1 MLALELRPNELVVYA
16 LIWGFTQD
24 GRSVY
29 SGSIDYLRYWTRLTK
44 PTLIAIL
51 KSLTELGLIERCEA
65 RGDARFVSYKLGKKS
80 LPIADGDRLK
90 NFTELGKEILPNNK
104 RDISIKKENTKKEIE
119 LPYQSEAF
127 REAWAMLVRQPKW
140 RSKSADA
147 LRMSAEKLGKYP
159 ESVAI
164 AMMQQTIQ
172 NGWQGLFELKTNY
185 TNGSNNTTSH
195 RFDIGA
201 QLYGEDTL

>member
-1 MLALELRPNELVVYA
+1 MLRLELRPPELLIYA
-16 LIWGFTQD
+16 LIWGFCQD
-24 GRSVY
+24 GKSRY
-29 SGSIDYLRYWTRLTK
+29 SGSTEYLQYWTGLTK
-44 PTLIAIL
+44 RSILPIL
-51 KSLTELGLIERCEA
+51 KKLTELRLIEQVPSKV
-65 RGDARFVSYKLGKKS
+65 DKRFVDYKLGEESS
-80 LPIADGDRLK
+80 LIIAENRGR
-90 NFTELGKEILPNNK
+90 NFTEIGEETSPHNK

-140 RSKSADA
+140 KCKSADA
-147 LRMSAEKLGKYP
+147 LRMSAAKLGKYP
-159 ESVAI
+159 EGVAI

-185 TNGSNNTTSH
+185 TNGSNNTTGH